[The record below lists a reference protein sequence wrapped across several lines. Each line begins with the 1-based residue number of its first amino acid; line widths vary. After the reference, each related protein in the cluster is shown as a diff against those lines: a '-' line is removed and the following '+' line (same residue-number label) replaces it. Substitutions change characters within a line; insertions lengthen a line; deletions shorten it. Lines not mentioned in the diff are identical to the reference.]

1 MGVGWRRFSGNSN
14 PLGQSP
20 LVVVVSVGVAG
31 GCPSHKTFGYDVA
44 EAVPFD
50 KTHADEMSPR
60 QRRYET
66 RRLRNAALPG
76 GLVED
81 DAACDARI

>member
-1 MGVGWRRFSGNSN
+1 MGWRRFSGNSN

-60 QRRYET
+60 QPPGQRRYE
-66 RRLRNAALPG
+66 RRTLRTEPLAG
-76 GLVED
+76 GFV
-81 DAACDARI
+81 